1 MPSAASK
8 MPCAASDC
16 YARGQQLIAK
26 GGSDAQR
33 SISPVPHRSGYM
45 ILSAI
50 VVLSMAYL
58 PTLAGTLLTTLDILP
73 THLM

>member
-1 MPSAASK
+1 MHSEAYHRFVAA
-8 MPCAASDC
+8 
-16 YARGQQLIAK
+16 
-26 GGSDAQR
+26 
-33 SISPVPHRSGYM
+33 SGYM

-58 PTLAGTLLTTLDILP
+58 PTLAGTLLTTLDILL

>member
-1 MPSAASK
+1 MAMRTVSNSSPKVAVMHSQTYHRFVAA
-8 MPCAASDC
+8 
-16 YARGQQLIAK
+16 
-26 GGSDAQR
+26 
-33 SISPVPHRSGYM
+33 SGYM

>member
-1 MPSAASK
+1 MHSEA
-8 MPCAASDC
+8 
-16 YARGQQLIAK
+16 Y
-26 GGSDAQR
+26 
-33 SISPVPHRSGYM
+33 HRVLTASGYM
-45 ILSAI
+45 IVSAI

>member
-1 MPSAASK
+1 MH
-8 MPCAASDC
+8 
-16 YARGQQLIAK
+16 G
-26 GGSDAQR
+26 DAY
-33 SISPVPHRSGYM
+33 HRVLTASGYM
-45 ILSAI
+45 IVSAI

>member
-1 MPSAASK
+1 MHSEAYHRFLTAS
-8 MPCAASDC
+8 S
-16 YARGQQLIAK
+16 
-26 GGSDAQR
+26 
-33 SISPVPHRSGYM
+33 YM